1 MSSFDIKKTIVLKK
15 KITKSQRK
23 LKSLPPKSLRA

>member
-1 MSSFDIKKTIVLKK
+1 MNSFDTKRTIVSKK

-23 LKSLPPKSLRA
+23 LKSLPPKLLRA